1 MVSTREESVHIAKLA
16 ERYER
21 WWSSWSSW
29 RGPRSAGGAG
39 GGEELSVEERN
50 LLSVAY
56 KNVIGA
62 RRASWRIISS
72 IEQKEEGRGNE
83 AHAASTRA
91 YRSKIEA
98 DFARICDS
106 ILALLDSHLLPSAGA
121 GRPRRRGRGRRAAGS
136 AAGVRA
142 GRQARAAGTAQLGRR
157 AAGSAAESEPV
168 GLAVGWSRP
177 ATPAA
182 GAAAR
187 SRRGRAGRLRRRQGR
202 DRGGHAGLCACCL
215 RRRGRGRPGC
225 AAPAASAV
233 GVLVIRAQRSAP
245 FFLVTY
251 TADGLEDKQREVST
265 SIFHKKN
272 FHNSTPRIRLK
283 LTSRKN
289 RNQLSACV
297 ILSGRNFISLKKD
310 VPTCD
315 GPQKII

>member
-106 ILALLDSHLLPSAGA
+106 ILALLDSHLLPSAGLA
-121 GRPRRRGRGRRAAGS
+121 GNSAATDRKSVKMPATLAAEPGTGREDSAIRQVVAGPPSSGAVVVAPPRPLAISFGGCVLPPLGAFYTPPSPGSHSPRRHTTHPTRA
-136 AAGVRA
+136 
-142 GRQARAAGTAQLGRR
+142 
-157 AAGSAAESEPV
+157 
-168 GLAVGWSRP
+168 
-177 ATPAA
+177 
-182 GAAAR
+182 
-187 SRRGRAGRLRRRQGR
+187 
-202 DRGGHAGLCACCL
+202 D
-215 RRRGRGRPGC
+215 
-225 AAPAASAV
+225 ASKH
-233 GVLVIRAQRSAP
+233 L
-245 FFLVTY
+245 
-251 TADGLEDKQREVST
+251 
-265 SIFHKKN
+265 
-272 FHNSTPRIRLK
+272 
-283 LTSRKN
+283 
-289 RNQLSACV
+289 
-297 ILSGRNFISLKKD
+297 
-310 VPTCD
+310 
-315 GPQKII
+315 